1 MNYKQ
6 VEKLLN
12 QYKSLMG
19 LSDFKIILVP
29 ELKTL
34 GKALA
39 QADVDLFEKELTI
52 TLDIGFFGMDYRKQ
66 RNVLIHELTHSRLA
80 LLQKKIEIFS
90 ATEEEIFV
98 NDLVRGLERVKD

>member
-1 MNYKQ
+1 M
-6 VEKLLN
+6 EKLLN
-12 QYKSLMG
+12 QYKTLVG

-29 ELKTL
+29 KLINL

-39 QADVDLFEKELTI
+39 QSDVDLLEKELTI
-52 TLDIGFFGMDYRKQ
+52 TLDVGFFDMGYRKQ

-98 NDLVRGLERVKD
+98 NDLVRGLERVED

>member
-1 MNYKQ
+1 MSFKQ
-6 VEKLLN
+6 AEKLLN
-12 QYKSLMG
+12 QYKVLVG

-34 GKALA
+34 GRALA

-52 TLDIGFFGMDYRKQ
+52 TLDITFFGLEYRKQ
-66 RNVLIHELTHSRLA
+66 RNVLIHELTHLRLA

-90 ATEEEIFV
+90 ATEEEMFV
-98 NDLVRGLERVKD
+98 NDLVRGLERVNL